1 VCAQPL
7 CFTTAVSR
15 DRNGLTRNGAVFRG
29 GWACNIHWGH
39 IHWGGAER
47 PRTKEARSASQWP
60 QRTLLSTRI
69 IYRCRPSIQF
79 AVVLEQH
86 PAHPFEFGADLC
98 CWRRHRLKRLGRVG
112 DEAKHVKR
120 HSALCRTSSRALN
133 ECGRQIDAQGGD
145 LPGRAAVLAQVAA
158 KPSQSLK

>member
-1 VCAQPL
+1 MQHSLGTHSLGRRGASANEGSALRFAVA
-7 CFTTAVSR
+7 TANAFI
-15 DRNGLTRNGAVFRG
+15 DADN
-29 GWACNIHWGH
+29 
-39 IHWGGAER
+39 
-47 PRTKEARSASQWP
+47 
-60 QRTLLSTRI
+60 LLSMVLE
-69 IYRCRPSIQF
+69 IQF

-158 KPSQSLK
+158 KPSQCLK